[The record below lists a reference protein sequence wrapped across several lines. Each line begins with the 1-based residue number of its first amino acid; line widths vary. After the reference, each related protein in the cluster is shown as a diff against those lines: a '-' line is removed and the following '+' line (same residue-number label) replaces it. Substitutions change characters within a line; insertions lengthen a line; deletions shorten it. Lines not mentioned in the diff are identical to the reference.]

1 MGRLKGSTNKT
12 STSRIIASTL
22 SPSERVQFIAN
33 LIIDRIIKDQN
44 NDKPLLKKLSIEQL

>member
-1 MGRLKGSTNKT
+1 MGRLKSSTNKA
-12 STSRIIASTL
+12 STSRVITSTL

-44 NDKPLLKKLSIEQL
+44 NGKPLLKKLSIEQV

>member
-44 NDKPLLKKLSIEQL
+44 NGKPLLKKLSIEQL

>member
-12 STSRIIASTL
+12 STKRVIASTL
-22 SPSERVQFIAN
+22 SHSERVQFLAN

-44 NDKPLLKKLSIEQL
+44 NGKPLLKKLSIEQV

>member
-12 STSRIIASTL
+12 SISRVIASTL

-44 NDKPLLKKLSIEQL
+44 NGKPLLKKLSIEQI

>member
-1 MGRLKGSTNKT
+1 MGRIKGSTNKT
-12 STSRIIASTL
+12 STSRVIASTL

-44 NDKPLLKKLSIEQL
+44 NGKPLLKKLSIEQL